1 MFDKVVNTPLSNNLF
16 HAHAHYFNGLLFL
29 SNYRILK
36 SIGPELFT
44 CYLNPFVIFCKGV
57 PVDVSKGVLLLSAEC
72 KSIKFAYSYNITQVF
87 ASRDLKQPVRL
98 CLFPAALKQPVRLSG

>member
-1 MFDKVVNTPLSNNLF
+1 MRMRTILMVS
-16 HAHAHYFNGLLFL
+16 LFL

-36 SIGPELFT
+36 SIGPEVFT
-44 CYLNPFVIFCKGV
+44 CYLNHFVMFCKGV

-98 CLFPAALKQPVRLSG
+98 CLFPAALKQPVRLSGWWQIDDLNYNEI